1 MSNIKIEDDKLQTK
15 IDGIR
20 HNHFIRASLNYT
32 ETTRSIARNDK
43 WNWKFDKSVMC
54 KIFLK
59 NRGNLN
65 RISKIQFKRKFWWK
79 GCFTSL
85 YLFWTFSAM
94 IDFILILGFWYYWK
108 LSSYFMFAIFLERTW
123 SMLLAF
129 TLYPISVRVKI
140 YPVTT
145 WKNDNTTC
153 YLGILL
159 CVLTLHCRNAISC
172 QVLPC
177 YLMSP
182 FKATA
187 E

>member
-15 IDGIR
+15 INGIR

-85 YLFWTFSAM
+85 YLFWTISAM

-108 LSSYFMFAIFLERTW
+108 LSSYHVCNFLRTNLINVSCIYTLSNISACQNIPCNNLKKW
-123 SMLLAF
+123 QHDMLSRYFIVRVNF
-129 TLYPISVRVKI
+129 TL
-140 YPVTT
+140 
-145 WKNDNTTC
+145 
-153 YLGILL
+153 
-159 CVLTLHCRNAISC
+159 
-172 QVLPC
+172 
-177 YLMSP
+177 
-182 FKATA
+182 
-187 E
+187 